1 METPTTP
8 RSTLNPPVF
17 YTSAALILALV
28 LFTVLLQEEA
38 QSLFNHVQ
46 QWIITNASWFY
57 VLAVALILISVV
69 FLAVSR
75 YGDIKLGP
83 DHSRPDYRN
92 TTWFAMLFSAGM
104 GIGLMFFGV
113 AEPVMHFTTPPVG
126 EPNTVQAAKEAM
138 KLTFFHWGLHAWA
151 IYAIVALILA
161 FFSYR
166 HGLPLTLRSALYPLI
181 GERIYGPIGHAVD
194 IFAIIGTVFGVA
206 TSLGYGVLQINSG
219 LHHLFGWPVNQTVQ
233 IALIAATCGLAT
245 LSVAS
250 GLDRGIRILSE
261 LNLSLAVILLLFV
274 LVLGPTV
281 FLLQTYVQNTG
292 AYLSDIVN
300 KTFNLYA
307 YEPTD
312 WIGGWTLL
320 YWGWWLS
327 WSPFVGLF
335 IARISRGRTIRE
347 FVCGVLFVPAGF
359 TLLWMTVFGDTAIHM
374 VLQEGFTQLAEVV
387 NQDSSVALFAFLE
400 HFPLG
405 SVISLVA
412 VLMVVVFFV
421 TSADSGALVVDML
434 ASSGKDHSPLW
445 QRIFWSVLM
454 GVVAI
459 ALLLADGL
467 KALQTATIASALPF
481 SIVLL
486 ASIWGLFKAL
496 HLDATKRGI
505 RYQALTFSRPTTRS
519 GASEG
524 DGWQRR
530 LRNIAMFPR
539 RRLHHRCGATG
550 LRGRRRRTAQA
561 GLRSP
566 GAGRRGRP
574 GSAGSQPRRRG
585 RFHLRGASAR
595 LHHAELRDARHRGQ
609 QRVAQVFPRRGPSP
623 GRRPGLRHHGLEPRR
638 RDRRHPRPVR
648 AAHALPARGA
658 LRDAGAGQ
666 CRPLAVSPTGSAP
679 E

>member
-335 IARISRGRTIRE
+335 I
-347 FVCGVLFVPAGF
+347 
-359 TLLWMTVFGDTAIHM
+359 
-374 VLQEGFTQLAEVV
+374 
-387 NQDSSVALFAFLE
+387 
-400 HFPLG
+400 
-405 SVISLVA
+405 
-412 VLMVVVFFV
+412 
-421 TSADSGALVVDML
+421 
-434 ASSGKDHSPLW
+434 
-445 QRIFWSVLM
+445 
-454 GVVAI
+454 
-459 ALLLADGL
+459 
-467 KALQTATIASALPF
+467 
-481 SIVLL
+481 
-486 ASIWGLFKAL
+486 
-496 HLDATKRGI
+496 
-505 RYQALTFSRPTTRS
+505 RPTTRS

-539 RRLHHRCGATG
+539 RSHVNRFITDVA
-550 LRGRRRRTAQA
+550 
-561 GLRSP
+561 
-566 GAGRRGRP
+566 RP
-574 GSAGSQPRRRG
+574 ACEDV
-585 RFHLRGASAR
+585 A
-595 LHHAELRDARHRGQ
+595 AELRKQGYEVQVQDGEDGRVRLEVSHGGEVDFIYEVRPRAFTTPSFVMRDTEDSSESRKYFRAEVHLQEGGQDYDIMGWSRDGVIGDILDQYERHMHFLH
-609 QRVAQVFPRRGPSP
+609 V
-623 GRRPGLRHHGLEPRR
+623 
-638 RDRRHPRPVR
+638 VR
-648 AAHALPARGA
+648 
-658 LRDAGAGQ
+658 
-666 CRPLAVSPTGSAP
+666 
-679 E
+679 